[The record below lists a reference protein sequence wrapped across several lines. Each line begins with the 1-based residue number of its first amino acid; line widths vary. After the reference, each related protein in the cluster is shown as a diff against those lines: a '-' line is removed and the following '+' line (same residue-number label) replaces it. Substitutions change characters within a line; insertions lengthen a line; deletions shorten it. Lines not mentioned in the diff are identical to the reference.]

1 MKSKNS
7 RLDAIKIIISSK
19 EVGSQ
24 EELLQ
29 ELAKE
34 GFRLTQATLSRDLKQ
49 LKVAKAASMNGNYR
63 MLKLGNLTEH
73 LEELRHQAQEKQL
86 TYPEFLLA
94 CLREELRTRENRKY
108 LCRLKAAGLPA
119 RHDLDRYDF
128 TRTEG
133 IDSRK
138 LRELRE
144 LVWVGQAYNLLLA
157 GGSGTGKTYIAAG
170 LVHEA
175 VKAGYRAYM
184 VTLEDLLTCLKTRD
198 VSRHAMKTYKRM
210 TLRCVTG

>member
-1 MKSKNS
+1 MCTY
-7 RLDAIKIIISSK
+7 A
-19 EVGSQ
+19 
-24 EELLQ
+24 
-29 ELAKE
+29 
-34 GFRLTQATLSRDLKQ
+34 QAGQSDRTSGGT
-49 LKVAKAASMNGNYR
+49 AASGPGKAADLSGVSTR
-63 MLKLGNLTEH
+63 LPQGGG
-73 LEELRHQAQEKQL
+73 
-86 TYPEFLLA
+86 PD
-94 CLREELRTRENRKY
+94 RENRKY

-184 VTLEDLLTCLKTRD
+184 VTLEDSDLSEDKGCFQACDENLQTDHEGTAAG
-198 VSRHAMKTYKRM
+198 H
-210 TLRCVTG
+210 